1 MGHLPY
7 SKEEIVRRGKEWYE
21 QEIRT
26 KVEADHWGK
35 ILVIDIET
43 GAYEIDDDHGAAN
56 RRARAKH
63 PDAVLYGM
71 RIGYPTL
78 GKIGG
83 GWRTIKP

>member
-26 KVEADHWGK
+26 QVEADHRGK

-43 GAYEIDDDHGAAN
+43 GAYEIDDDHGVAN

-71 RIGYPTL
+71 RIGSPTL
-78 GKIGG
+78 GKMGG
-83 GWRTIKP
+83 GWRTVKP